1 MVKKE
6 LNLKAICAFVTSMVA
21 AAAGAISI
29 TANTVVTEANVAD
42 YVAAD
47 IDIAA
52 GATLTFSGLTTP
64 RTFTG
69 TLTGG
74 GNFAVVSPARTD
86 VKMTLDGDATGFTG
100 QFCFTNHAVNITSPT
115 AVGDVARINLVVPQL
130 NSTGTDAYQCKFN
143 PENATYRNFIDANVG
158 ANNGVMPAAG
168 VTFAGPIFWRGGRLY
183 GNAIVTGPITNNA
196 TTMYCQG
203 GMKLRG
209 GVTSVKNGGNL
220 QADGGNLYIESDVEK
235 INGVHAIGHTIFFG
249 KENALA
255 ESLYIYFGV
264 SYRHFGKVDLQGWNQ
279 RCSRITATTDLANE
293 SSTYVTSADPAT
305 LSILNQ
311 SDNVTWYGN
320 LNGKAS
326 LSYASASGKRFTYN
340 GRSGTSTGSITV
352 NSGYFRFET
361 N

>member
-1 MVKKE
+1 MTKNE
-6 LNLKAICAFVTSMVA
+6 LSLKAICAFVTSMVGA
-21 AAAGAISI
+21 VASAISV
-29 TANTVVTEANVAD
+29 TANTTVTEANVAD
-42 YVAAD
+42 YVSAD

-52 GATLTFSGLTTP
+52 GATLTFSGLTAP

-86 VKMTLDGDATGFTG
+86 VKMTLNGNATGFTG
-100 QFCFTNHAVNITSPT
+100 QFCFTNHAVNVSSPA

-158 ANNGVMPAAG
+158 PNNGVMPATG

-209 GVTSVKNGGNL
+209 GVTSVKNGGTTR
-220 QADGGNLYIESDVEK
+220 S
-235 INGVHAIGHTIFFG
+235 AIRYSSARRTR
-249 KENALA
+249 
-255 ESLYIYFGV
+255 SP
-264 SYRHFGKVDLQGWNQ
+264 
-279 RCSRITATTDLANE
+279 SR
-293 SSTYVTSADPAT
+293 STSISA
-305 LSILNQ
+305 
-311 SDNVTWYGN
+311 
-320 LNGKAS
+320 
-326 LSYASASGKRFTYN
+326 
-340 GRSGTSTGSITV
+340 
-352 NSGYFRFET
+352 
-361 N
+361 